1 MVKVMK
7 QKNNIE
13 CSEPN
18 EYNENE
24 DSLYNRNETYTKF
37 SINGEIN
44 KLMKE
49 WYKKRINELRDKEN
63 VGI

>member
-1 MVKVMK
+1 MK

-24 DSLYNRNETYTKF
+24 DSLYDRNEQCAKF

>member
-1 MVKVMK
+1 MK

-24 DSLYNRNETYTKF
+24 DSLNGESNETCTKF

>member
-1 MVKVMK
+1 MVKVME

-13 CSEPN
+13 CSKPN
-18 EYNENE
+18 EYIKNEY
-24 DSLYNRNETYTKF
+24 SLYNRNETCTKF

-49 WYKKRINELRDKEN
+49 WYKKRINELKDKEN

>member
-1 MVKVMK
+1 MK

-13 CSEPN
+13 CSKPN

-24 DSLYNRNETYTKF
+24 DSLYNRNETCTKF
-37 SINGEIN
+37 SINVEIN
-44 KLMKE
+44 KVMKE
-49 WYKKRINELRDKEN
+49 WYKKRINELGDKEN

>member
-1 MVKVMK
+1 MK

-13 CSEPN
+13 CSKPN

-24 DSLYNRNETYTKF
+24 DSLYNRNETCTKF
-37 SINGEIN
+37 SINVEIN

-49 WYKKRINELRDKEN
+49 WYKKRINELGDKEN

>member
-1 MVKVMK
+1 MK

-24 DSLYNRNETYTKF
+24 DSLYDRNEPCAKF